1 MRASELCQLPAAF
14 CDSRATGTPPSQE
27 RHFIVA
33 MMPSLYPSDAACCG
47 CVRPTVRL
55 SLRTLQQRRLAG
67 CARRTESR
75 GFHHDLE
82 CLRRTSGVYSW
93 SMDAPFFISRARMGH
108 TLFHLPCQDGE
119 FNRDEFL
126 SPLAK
131 ASCSFARRS
140 VAALSLASS
149 TAISPVSVSIIV
161 EHSLIM
167 AVSST
172 IS

>member
-1 MRASELCQLPAAF
+1 MTWSACAARPAF
-14 CDSRATGTPPSQE
+14 
-27 RHFIVA
+27 
-33 MMPSLYPSDAACCG
+33 
-47 CVRPTVRL
+47 TVGAWTHPF
-55 SLRTLQQRRLAG
+55 SSPVPG
-67 CARRTESR
+67 W
-75 GFHHDLE
+75 DI
-82 CLRRTSGVYSW
+82 
-93 SMDAPFFISRARMGH
+93 PFFISRARMGR
-108 TLFHLPCQDGE
+108 TPFHLPCQDGE

-167 AVSST
+167 AVSSM